1 MLQMFLVFSGY
12 FNILISKINFKN
24 KNKNIISIHFQVK
37 NTLKNKCYHNTKHA
51 LSIKNLK

>member
-1 MLQMFLVFSGY
+1 MLQMFLVFLDY